1 MALNE
6 SPHAGGFILS
16 LANGFRS
23 IDNVT
28 IAAGQTLQAGTVL
41 GKVTATGHYVAYD
54 NDNTN
59 GSQAAAGVLLHPV
72 DTTDGATKQAAMI
85 ARDAELNEHELVW
98 DEDNGTSDIA
108 NGLADLKALGIIVR

>member
-28 IAAGQTLQAGTVL
+28 IAANQKLEAGTVL

-59 GSQAAAGVLLHPV
+59 GSQAAAGILLHPI
-72 DTTDGATKQAAMI
+72 DTTGGTKQAAI
-85 ARDAELNEHELVW
+85 VARDAEVNEHELVW
-98 DEDNGTSDIA
+98 DEDNGTSDILA
-108 NGLADLKALGIIVR
+108 GIADLKALGIIVR